1 MKKKIV
7 TSVIITI
14 VFALAILTLSFIT
27 LSNAQEIKNTKDIL
41 RNYNNIV
48 AKSILKYNEKLDEDT
63 LNDFKIGNTTI
74 RFTIINKDGTVIFD
88 SKNNDKGNKYLDREE
103 IKMANENVN
112 GIGYS
117 ERYSE
122 TLGEN
127 MVYCATKLSD
137 GTIVRSS
144 VPESTVKIFYEENI
158 KYYIVLAFI
167 VLLLSI
173 TLALKLVRII
183 VEPVKHLESVT
194 SKIAN
199 GNLQTRVNINSDDE
213 LGHLG
218 KTFNNMADQLQSKM
232 NEIVDRQNRL
242 ESILNCMQS
251 GVIAVDN
258 NNDIITINPYA
269 KKIFGINS
277 NVTGKSL
284 NGCIEDKRIKDI
296 LKNEDGSELQVKIKK
311 PVRRF
316 LKIKTA
322 TVINGYKKIGRV
334 IAIQD
339 ITEMKRLENIRTQF
353 VANVSHELKTP
364 LTSIKGFAETL
375 RYVDDD
381 ETKNK
386 FLDIIDKE
394 TIRLTRLINDILV
407 LSNLE
412 SNTVEE
418 MEELLP
424 DEIIYDVIDIL
435 SEQANK
441 KDIKITFDRE
451 NINYILGQKDKFMQI
466 ALNIIENSIKYSEN
480 GDKIFIKSF
489 SKDGYYNFI
498 VKDTGIGIPKEDLP
512 RIFERFYRVDKSRKS
527 GGTGLGLA
535 IVKHIVKSFGG
546 TIEVKS
552 ELNKGTEFI
561 FRIKHI

>member
-27 LSNAQEIKNTKDIL
+27 LSSAQEIKNTKDIL

-296 LKNEDGSELQVKIKK
+296 LKNEYGSELQVKIKK

>member
-296 LKNEDGSELQVKIKK
+296 LKNEYGSELQVKIKK

>member
-27 LSNAQEIKNTKDIL
+27 LSSVQEIKNTKDIL
-41 RNYNNIV
+41 KNYNNIV
-48 AKSILKYNEKLDEDT
+48 SKLLLKDNKNLDQDD
-63 LNDFKIGNTTI
+63 LNDFKIGNTDI
-74 RFTIINKDGTVIFD
+74 RFTIINKDGTIRYD
-88 SKNNDKGNKYLDREE
+88 SKSYKGNDYLNKEE
-103 IKMANENVN
+103 IKKANEDSN

-122 TLGEN
+122 ILGEN

-158 KYYIVLAFI
+158 NYYIVLAFI
-167 VLLLSI
+167 VLFLSI
-173 TLALKLVRII
+173 ILALKLVRII
-183 VEPVKHLESVT
+183 VDPVKHLENVT

-277 NVTGKSL
+277 NVTGKCL
-284 NGCIEDKRIKDI
+284 NRCVEDKRIKDI
-296 LKNEDGSELQVKIKK
+296 LKNEDGSEVQVKIKK

-418 MEELLP
+418 MEEFLP
-424 DEIIYDVIDIL
+424 DEIIYDVIDVL

-441 KDIKITFDRE
+441 KDIKVTFDRE
-451 NINYILGQKDKFMQI
+451 NVNYILGQKDKFMQI
-466 ALNIIENSIKYSEN
+466 ALNIIENAIKYSEN
-480 GDKIFIKSF
+480 GDKVFIKSF

-498 VKDTGIGIPKEDLP
+498 VEDTGIGIPEEDLP
-512 RIFERFYRVDKSRKS
+512 RIFERFYRVDKARKS

-546 TIEVKS
+546 TIDVKS
-552 ELNKGTEFI
+552 ELNKGTEFT

>member
-27 LSNAQEIKNTKDIL
+27 LSSVQEIKNTKDIL
-41 RNYNNIV
+41 KNYNNIV
-48 AKSILKYNEKLDEDT
+48 SNLMLKDNKNLDQDD
-63 LNDFKIGNTTI
+63 LNDFKIGNTDI
-74 RFTIINKDGTVIFD
+74 RFTIINKDGTIRYD
-88 SKNNDKGNKYLDREE
+88 SKNDKGNEYLNREE
-103 IKMANENVN
+103 IKKANENLN
-112 GIGYS
+112 GIGYA

-122 TLGEN
+122 TLGKN

-158 KYYIVLAFI
+158 KYYIVLALI

-173 TLALKLVRII
+173 TLALKVVRII

-218 KTFNNMADQLQSKM
+218 KTFNNMADQLQSKIS
-232 NEIVDRQNRL
+232 EIVDRQNRL

-277 NVTGKSL
+277 NVTGKCL
-284 NGCIEDKRIKDI
+284 NKYVEDKRIKDI
-296 LKNEDGSELQVKIKK
+296 LKNEDGSEIQVKIKK

-418 MEELLP
+418 MEEFLP
-424 DEIIYDVIDIL
+424 DEIIYDVIDVL

-441 KDIKITFDRE
+441 KDIKVTFDRE
-451 NINYILGQKDKFMQI
+451 NANYILGQKDKFMQI
-466 ALNIIENSIKYSEN
+466 ALNIIENAIKYSEN
-480 GDKIFIKSF
+480 GDKVFIKSF

-498 VKDTGIGIPKEDLP
+498 VEDTGIGIPEEDLP
-512 RIFERFYRVDKSRKS
+512 RIFERFYRVDKARKS

-546 TIEVKS
+546 TIDVKS
-552 ELNKGTEFI
+552 ELNKGTEFT

>member
-466 ALNIIENSIKYSEN
+466 ALNIIENSIKYSEK

>member
-27 LSNAQEIKNTKDIL
+27 LSSAQEIKNTKDIL

-412 SNTVEE
+412 SNTIEE

>member
-27 LSNAQEIKNTKDIL
+27 LSSAQEIKNTKDIL

-48 AKSILKYNEKLDEDT
+48 AMSILKYNEKLDEDT

>member
-1 MKKKIV
+1 
-7 TSVIITI
+7 
-14 VFALAILTLSFIT
+14 
-27 LSNAQEIKNTKDIL
+27 
-41 RNYNNIV
+41 
-48 AKSILKYNEKLDEDT
+48 
-63 LNDFKIGNTTI
+63 
-74 RFTIINKDGTVIFD
+74 
-88 SKNNDKGNKYLDREE
+88 
-103 IKMANENVN
+103 
-112 GIGYS
+112 
-117 ERYSE
+117 
-122 TLGEN
+122 

-412 SNTVEE
+412 SNTIEE

>member
-7 TSVIITI
+7 TSVIITVI
-14 VFALAILTLSFIT
+14 FALVILTSSFMALSSI
-27 LSNAQEIKNTKDIL
+27 QEIQNTRDIL
-41 RNYNNIV
+41 KNYNNIA
-48 AKSILKYNEKLDEDT
+48 AKWIDNGRLEKAE
-63 LNDFKIGNTTI
+63 LNNFKINGTDI
-74 RFTIINKDGTVIFD
+74 RFTIINKDGKVTFD
-88 SKNNDKGNKYLDREE
+88 SISDISNNYSGREE
-103 IKMANENVN
+103 IEKAKMNSSGV
-112 GIGYS
+112 GYS

-122 TLGEN
+122 TLGLN
-127 MVYCATKLSD
+127 MIYCATKLSD
-137 GTIVRSS
+137 GTIIRSS
-144 VPESTVKIFYEENI
+144 VPESTVKIFYAENM
-158 KYYIVLAFI
+158 KYYIIVVFI
-167 VLLLSI
+167 VLILSVA
-173 TLALKLVRII
+173 LALKLVRII
-183 VEPVKHLESVT
+183 VDPVKHLEIVT

-199 GNLQTRVNINSDDE
+199 GNLQTRVNMGSNDE

-232 NEIVDRQNRL
+232 NEIVDKQNRL

-269 KKIFGINS
+269 QRIFGINI
-277 NVTGKSL
+277 NATGKSL
-284 NGCIEDKRIKDI
+284 NDCIEDKRIKDI
-296 LKNEDGSELQVKIKK
+296 LKGEDGTEVQVKIKK
-311 PVRRF
+311 PARRF

-322 TVINGYKKIGRV
+322 TVINGYKRIGRV

-375 RYVDDD
+375 KYVDDE

-394 TIRLTRLINDILV
+394 AVRLTRLINDILV

-412 SNTVEE
+412 SNTIEE
-418 MEELLP
+418 MEEFLP
-424 DEIIYDVIDIL
+424 DDIIDDVVNIL
-435 SEQANK
+435 SDQASR
-441 KDIKITFDRE
+441 KDIKVTFYRD
-451 NINYILGQKDKFMQI
+451 NINYILGQRDKFLQM
-466 ALNIIENSIKYSEN
+466 ALNIIENAIKYSEE
-480 GDKIFIKSF
+480 GAKVDIKSF
-489 SKDGYYNFI
+489 SGNGYYNFI
-498 VKDTGIGIPKEDLP
+498 VKDTGIGIPEDDLP
-512 RIFERFYRVDKSRKS
+512 RIFERFYRVDKARKS

-552 ELNKGTEFI
+552 VLNEGTEFI
-561 FRIKHI
+561 FKIKHV

>member
-27 LSNAQEIKNTKDIL
+27 LSSAQEIKNTKDIL

-466 ALNIIENSIKYSEN
+466 ALNIIENSIKYSEK

>member
-412 SNTVEE
+412 SNTIEE

>member
-7 TSVIITI
+7 TSVIITVI
-14 VFALAILTLSFIT
+14 FALVILTSSFMALSSI
-27 LSNAQEIKNTKDIL
+27 QEIENTKDIL
-41 RNYNNIV
+41 KNYNNII
-48 AKSILKYNEKLDEDT
+48 AKWIDIDKESLDKNE
-63 LNDFKIGNTTI
+63 LNNFKINGTDI
-74 RFTIINKDGTVIFD
+74 RFTIINKDGNVVFD
-88 SKNNDKGNKYLDREE
+88 SISDNSNNYLGREE
-103 IKMANENVN
+103 IENAKANSN
-112 GIGYS
+112 GVGYS

-122 TLGEN
+122 TLGID
-127 MVYCATKLSD
+127 MIYCATKLSD
-137 GTIVRSS
+137 GTIIRSS
-144 VPESTVKIFYEENI
+144 VPESTVKIFYTENMQ
-158 KYYIVLAFI
+158 YFI
-167 VLLLSI
+167 ILLFVVLLLSI
-173 TLALKLVRII
+173 ALALKLVRII
-183 VEPVKHLESVT
+183 VDPVKHLENVT

-199 GNLQTRVNINSDDE
+199 GNLQTRVNMSSNDE

-232 NEIVDRQNRL
+232 NEIVDKQNRL

-258 NNDIITINPYA
+258 SNDIITINPYA
-269 KKIFGINS
+269 QRIFGINI
-277 NVTGKSL
+277 NVTGKAL
-284 NGCIEDKRIKDI
+284 NDCIEDKRIKDI
-296 LKNEDGSELQVKIKK
+296 LKGEDGSEVQVKIKK

-375 RYVDDD
+375 KYVEDE

-394 TIRLTRLINDILV
+394 AVRLTRLINDILV

-412 SNTVEE
+412 SNTIEE
-418 MEELLP
+418 MEEFLP
-424 DEIIYDVIDIL
+424 DDIIDDVINIL
-435 SEQANK
+435 SDQASR
-441 KDIKITFDRE
+441 KDIKVTFYRN
-451 NINYILGQKDKFMQI
+451 NINYILGQRDKFLQV
-466 ALNIIENSIKYSEN
+466 ALNIIENAIKYSEK
-480 GDKIFIKSF
+480 GAKVDIDSF
-489 SKDGYYNFI
+489 SENGYYNFT
-498 VKDTGIGIPKEDLP
+498 VKDTGIGIPEDDLP
-512 RIFERFYRVDKSRKS
+512 RIFERFYRVDKARKS

-561 FRIKHI
+561 FKIKHV

>member
-7 TSVIITI
+7 TSVIITVI
-14 VFALAILTLSFIT
+14 FALVILTSSFIA
-27 LSNAQEIKNTKDIL
+27 LSSIQEIENTKDIL
-41 RNYNNIV
+41 KNYNNIV
-48 AKSILKYNEKLDEDT
+48 AKLINKDNASLYNDE
-63 LNDFKIGNTTI
+63 LNNFKINGTNI
-74 RFTIINKDGTVIFD
+74 RFTIINKDGTVKFD
-88 SKNNDKGNKYLDREE
+88 SISDNGSNYLEREE
-103 IKMANENVN
+103 VEKAKVSSN
-112 GIGYS
+112 GVGYS

-122 TLGEN
+122 TLGIN
-127 MVYCATKLSD
+127 MIYCATKLGD
-137 GTIVRSS
+137 GTIIRSS
-144 VPESTVKIFYEENI
+144 VPESTIKIFYAENM
-158 KYYIVLAFI
+158 KYYIILVVI
-167 VLLLSI
+167 VLFLSI
-173 TLALKLVRII
+173 ALALKLVRII
-183 VEPVKHLESVT
+183 VDPVKHLENVT

-199 GNLQTRVNINSDDE
+199 GNLQTRVNMNSNDE

-218 KTFNNMADQLQSKM
+218 KTLNNMADQLQSKM
-232 NEIVDRQNRL
+232 NEIVDKQNRL

-258 NNDIITINPYA
+258 NDDIITINPYA
-269 KKIFGINS
+269 QRIFGINS

-284 NGCIEDKRIKDI
+284 NDCIEDKRIKDI
-296 LKNEDGSELQVKIKK
+296 LKGDDGSEVQVKIKK

-375 RYVDDD
+375 RYVDDE

-394 TIRLTRLINDILV
+394 AVRLTRLINDILV

-418 MEELLP
+418 MEEFLP
-424 DEIIYDVIDIL
+424 DDIIDDVINIL
-435 SEQANK
+435 SEQSSK
-441 KDIKITFDRE
+441 KGIKVTFYRD
-451 NINYILGQKDKFMQI
+451 NINYILGQRDKFLQV
-466 ALNIIENSIKYSEN
+466 ALNIIENAIKYSEE
-480 GDKIFIKSF
+480 GSKVDIKSF
-489 SKDGYYNFI
+489 SENGYYNFI
-498 VKDTGIGIPKEDLP
+498 VKDTGIGIPEDDLP
-512 RIFERFYRVDKSRKS
+512 RIFERFYRVDKARKS

-561 FRIKHI
+561 FKIKHI

>member
-296 LKNEDGSELQVKIKK
+296 LKNEYGSELQVKIKK

-466 ALNIIENSIKYSEN
+466 ALNIIENSIKYSEK

>member
-7 TSVIITI
+7 TSVIITVI
-14 VFALAILTLSFIT
+14 FALVILTSSFMALSSI
-27 LSNAQEIKNTKDIL
+27 QEIENTKDIL
-41 RNYNNIV
+41 KNYNNIV
-48 AKSILKYNEKLDEDT
+48 AKLINKDNASLYNDE
-63 LNDFKIGNTTI
+63 LNNFKINGTNI
-74 RFTIINKDGTVIFD
+74 RFTIINKDGTVKFD
-88 SKNNDKGNKYLDREE
+88 SISDNGSNYLEREE
-103 IKMANENVN
+103 VEKAKVSSN
-112 GIGYS
+112 GVGYS

-122 TLGEN
+122 TLGIN
-127 MVYCATKLSD
+127 MIYCATKLGD
-137 GTIVRSS
+137 GTIIRSS
-144 VPESTVKIFYEENI
+144 VPESTIKIFYAENM
-158 KYYIVLAFI
+158 KYYIILVVI
-167 VLLLSI
+167 VLFLSI
-173 TLALKLVRII
+173 ALALKLVRII
-183 VEPVKHLESVT
+183 VDPVKHLENVT

-199 GNLQTRVNINSDDE
+199 GNLQTRVNMNSNDE

-232 NEIVDRQNRL
+232 NEIVDKQNRL

-258 NNDIITINPYA
+258 NDDIITINPYA
-269 KKIFGINS
+269 QRIFGINS

-284 NGCIEDKRIKDI
+284 NDCIEDKRIKDI
-296 LKNEDGSELQVKIKK
+296 LKGDDGSEVQVKIKK

-375 RYVDDD
+375 RYVDDE
-381 ETKNK
+381 ETKKK

-394 TIRLTRLINDILV
+394 AVRLTRLINDILV

-418 MEELLP
+418 MEEFLP
-424 DEIIYDVIDIL
+424 DDIIDDVINIL
-435 SEQANK
+435 SEQSSK
-441 KDIKITFDRE
+441 KGIKVTFYRD
-451 NINYILGQKDKFMQI
+451 NINYILGQRDKFLQV
-466 ALNIIENSIKYSEN
+466 ALNIIENAIKYSEE
-480 GDKIFIKSF
+480 GAKVDIKSF
-489 SKDGYYNFI
+489 SENGYYNFI
-498 VKDTGIGIPKEDLP
+498 VKDTGIGIPEDDLP
-512 RIFERFYRVDKSRKS
+512 RIFERFYRVDKARKS

-561 FRIKHI
+561 FKIKHI

>member
-27 LSNAQEIKNTKDIL
+27 LSSAQEIKNTKDIL

-412 SNTVEE
+412 SNTIEE

-466 ALNIIENSIKYSEN
+466 ALNIIENSIKYSEK

>member
-27 LSNAQEIKNTKDIL
+27 LSSAQEIKNTKDIL

-296 LKNEDGSELQVKIKK
+296 LKNEYGSELQVKIKK

-424 DEIIYDVIDIL
+424 DEIIYNVIDIL

-466 ALNIIENSIKYSEN
+466 ALNIIENSIKYSEK

>member
-296 LKNEDGSELQVKIKK
+296 LKNEYGSELQVKIKK

-424 DEIIYDVIDIL
+424 DEIIYNVIDIL

-466 ALNIIENSIKYSEN
+466 ALNIIENSIKYSEK

>member
-27 LSNAQEIKNTKDIL
+27 LSSAQEIKNTKDIL

>member
-27 LSNAQEIKNTKDIL
+27 LSSAQEIKNTKDIL

-466 ALNIIENSIKYSEN
+466 ALNIIENSIKYSEK

-552 ELNKGTEFI
+552 ELNEGTEFI

>member
-424 DEIIYDVIDIL
+424 DEIIYNVIDIL

-466 ALNIIENSIKYSEN
+466 ALNIIENSIKYSEK

>member
-27 LSNAQEIKNTKDIL
+27 LSSAQEIKNTKDIL

-296 LKNEDGSELQVKIKK
+296 LKNEYGSELQVKIKK

-466 ALNIIENSIKYSEN
+466 ALNIIENSIKYSEK